1 MPSPS
6 KRRPLNFFHILN
18 AKCDD
23 DQSDYFAFHAFPL
36 AIYTFPQALSCH
48 LVLLVGITLK
58 PNMISSS
65 IPAVRTYHIPICLTS
80 CRAAN
85 ARTTYQASTCH
96 SSHCNHCQ
104 RGRTIALKSCVI
116 NSCRLGSRLSF
127 YFFEFALALDTHSGG
142 KTNFIII
149 STLIGV
155 RPVPHGLPFPKGT
168 VIAARPCSA
177 RISPVSTPSDWSP
190 HSTLTASSRSCRKRE
205 LSSPSSPL
213 RIILLSWTEAS
224 HRSDP
229 DRHSFSAKAADCASR
244 LIKYPTDSV
253 GGALGPR
260 GIHPCTSLHEGVLHL
275 DGYLFVIINMSL
287 VAHGFHEA
295 V

>member
-23 DQSDYFAFHAFPL
+23 DQSALLSLGPSSGDYLETQHDLIRTHVQHIKLLHVILPTATIVKEDVLSHSNHASL
-36 AIYTFPQALSCH
+36 IVADW
-48 LVLLVGITLK
+48 G
-58 PNMISSS
+58 
-65 IPAVRTYHIPICLTS
+65 
-80 CRAAN
+80 
-85 ARTTYQASTCH
+85 
-96 SSHCNHCQ
+96 
-104 RGRTIALKSCVI
+104 
-116 NSCRLGSRLSF
+116 
-127 YFFEFALALDTHSGG
+127 LD
-142 KTNFIII
+142 F
-149 STLIGV
+149 
-155 RPVPHGLPFPKGT
+155 PHGLPFPKGT

-190 HSTLTASSRSCRKRE
+190 HSTLTASSRSC
-205 LSSPSSPL
+205 P
-213 RIILLSWTEAS
+213 
-224 HRSDP
+224 
-229 DRHSFSAKAADCASR
+229 ADCASR

-287 VAHGFHEA
+287 VAH